1 MENYKKIVDDYFNQK
16 FEEFNLSTEIKSIDD
31 LVEIS
36 ENVVNMGI
44 NIKDNF
50 EKDLNINENSKN
62 YKEIVDYLAL
72 LLREV
77 IKTN

>member
-16 FEEFNLSTEIKSIDD
+16 FEEFNLSSEIKSIDD

-50 EKDLNINENSKN
+50 AKELNISDELNIQKLNNDIFDKLNE
-62 YKEIVDYLAL
+62 
-72 LLREV
+72 
-77 IKTN
+77 

>member
-72 LLREV
+72 LLRKV